1 MIGHVMLANLRIVLK
16 KCESGATKSA
26 KQELEHCSQSL
37 VICDGGLRLAGLS
50 SAAVTRNFPALPN
63 DLDMTFLN
71 EAKVT
76 IQHSINKEYKDDV
89 KAKIA
94 EVKKFLL
101 KFEDGTIDKE
111 LKSKEFLWAAKLI
124 LFELNRN
131 KAIKEV

>member
-1 MIGHVMLANLRIVLK
+1 M
-16 KCESGATKSA
+16 
-26 KQELEHCSQSL
+26 
-37 VICDGGLRLAGLS
+37 AGLS